1 MGIKEKIMELK
12 CVRDYILVS
21 KFGNNIH
28 DVDLL
33 ESIQTGVVNRLLIAR
48 ELGIDYAVVVEGIVP
63 MSKIWDKY
71 GDGTWNPNR
80 SYISTEDIKTEDNNR
95 EQEERNIYDFL
106 RGKPGHKAETTMQ
119 GYQKTKK
126 RKSREKIIIPL
137 KFTLYKKKHVNVIKF
152 I

>member
-106 RGKPGHKAETTMQ
+106 RGKPAHKLETTIQ
-119 GYQKTKK
+119 GYQKTK
-126 RKSREKIIIPL
+126 
-137 KFTLYKKKHVNVIKF
+137 
-152 I
+152 

>member
-119 GYQKTKK
+119 GYQKTK
-126 RKSREKIIIPL
+126 
-137 KFTLYKKKHVNVIKF
+137 
-152 I
+152 

>member
-71 GDGTWNPNR
+71 GDGIWNPNR

-95 EQEERNIYDFL
+95 EQEEINIYDFL
-106 RGKPGHKAETTMQ
+106 RVKPAHKAETTIQ
-119 GYQKTKK
+119 GYQKTK
-126 RKSREKIIIPL
+126 
-137 KFTLYKKKHVNVIKF
+137 
-152 I
+152 

>member
-1 MGIKEKIMELK
+1 MGIKEKIMELRF
-12 CVRDYILVS
+12 VRDYILVS

-63 MSKIWDKY
+63 MSKILDKY
-71 GDGTWNPNR
+71 GYGTWNPNR

-106 RGKPGHKAETTMQ
+106 RGKPAHKAETTMQ
-119 GYQKTKK
+119 GYQKTK
-126 RKSREKIIIPL
+126 
-137 KFTLYKKKHVNVIKF
+137 
-152 I
+152 

>member
-80 SYISTEDIKTEDNNR
+80 SYISTEYIKTEDNNR

-119 GYQKTKK
+119 GYQKTK
-126 RKSREKIIIPL
+126 
-137 KFTLYKKKHVNVIKF
+137 
-152 I
+152 